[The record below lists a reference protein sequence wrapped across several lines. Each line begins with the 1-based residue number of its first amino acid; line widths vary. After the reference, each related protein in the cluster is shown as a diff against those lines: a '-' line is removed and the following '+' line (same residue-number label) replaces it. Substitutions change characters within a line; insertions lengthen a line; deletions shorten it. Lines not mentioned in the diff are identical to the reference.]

1 MDSLEYPKL
10 RICLTKSENIIS
22 FSNNTFYSD
31 CLYWIITVY
40 NYFDVVGLWHTK
52 SSYYRQKSVIK
63 NQSGCSRHHGGPS
76 FFAI

>member
-1 MDSLEYPKL
+1 MKNNFKKL
-10 RICLTKSENIIS
+10 VCIQGLGYVGSAMCACVASAHDTGGN
-22 FSNNTFYSD
+22 
-31 CLYWIITVY
+31 

-52 SSYYRQKSVIK
+52 SSYYRQKCVIK